1 MDARSLLKEQ
11 ITGAHRIL
19 NSALGGLPQ
28 EMVTVQPPG
37 TANSIGA
44 TLAHVVLDE
53 DWLISQAMGEPLLY
67 TGKGFEQ
74 KIGLAAPTGPFVTE
88 EWARGVKLELA
99 PFMEYAQAVFA
110 RTESAV
116 ADFSDESMDRDVDMG
131 TGRSMKGLLTV
142 GVIALNHVS
151 FHAGEIAA
159 LKGTMNLKGI
169 PF

>member
-1 MDARSLLKEQ
+1 MDAKSLLKEQ
-11 ITGAHRIL
+11 MSGARRIL
-19 NSALGGLPQ
+19 QSALAGLPQ
-28 EMVTVQPPG
+28 EMVVVQPPG

-53 DWLISQAMGEPLLY
+53 DWLLSQAIGEPLLY
-67 TGKGFEQ
+67 TGKGFDR
-74 KIGLAAPTGPFVTE
+74 KIGLAAPAGPFVTE

-99 PFMEYAQAVFA
+99 PFMEYASAVFA
-110 RTESAV
+110 RTESAI
-116 ADFSDESMDRDVDMG
+116 ASFSPESMERAVDLG
-131 TGRSMKGLLTV
+131 TGTSMTGLLTV
-142 GVIALNHVS
+142 GIIALNHVS

>member
-1 MDARSLLKEQ
+1 MDARTLLTQQ

-19 NSALGGLPQ
+19 NSAVGGLPQ
-28 EMVTVQPPG
+28 EMVTIQPPG

-53 DWLISQAMGEPLLY
+53 DWLVSKAMGEGLLY
-67 TGKGFEQ
+67 AGKGYDK
-74 KIGLAAPTGPFVTE
+74 KIGLAAPTGPFVTQ
-88 EWARGVKLELA
+88 EWARGVNLELA
-99 PFMEYAQAVFA
+99 PFLEYAQAVFT
-110 RTESAV
+110 RTELAV
-116 ADFSDESMDRDVDMG
+116 AEFSPESMGRDVDMG
-131 TGRSMKGLLTV
+131 NGNTMKGLLTV
-142 GVIALNHVS
+142 GIIALNHVS

>member
-53 DWLISQAMGEPLLY
+53 DWLISQTIGEPLLY
-67 TGKGFEQ
+67 ASQGFEQ

-116 ADFSDESMDRDVDMG
+116 ANFSAEAMDRNVDLG
-131 TGRSMKGLLTV
+131 TGSSITGLLTV

>member
-1 MDARSLLKEQ
+1 MEARSLLTQQ

-19 NSALGGLPQ
+19 NSALGGLEQ
-28 EMVTVQPPG
+28 SAVLIQPPG

-53 DWLISQAMGEPLLY
+53 DWLVSKAMGEDLLF
-67 TGKGFEQ
+67 TGKGFDQ
-74 KIGLAAPTGPFVTE
+74 KIGIASPTGPFVTQ

-99 PFMEYAQAVFA
+99 PFLEYAQAVFA

-116 ADFSDESMDRDVDMG
+116 AEFSPESMDRDVDMG
-131 TGRSMKGLLTV
+131 TGNTMKGILTV
-142 GVIALNHVS
+142 GIIALNHVS
-151 FHAGEIAA
+151 FHAGEISAI
-159 LKGTMNLKGI
+159 KGTMNLKGI

>member
-1 MDARSLLKEQ
+1 MDATALLKEQ
-11 ITGAHRIL
+11 ISGAHRIL
-19 NSALGGLPQ
+19 LSALGGLPQ
-28 EMVTVQPPG
+28 EMVTRQPPG

-53 DWLISQAMGEPLLY
+53 DWLLSQAIAEPLLY
-67 TGKGFEQ
+67 TRAGFEQ
-74 KIGLAAPTGPFVTE
+74 KIGIAAPVGPFVTE

-99 PFMEYAQAVFA
+99 PFMDYANAVFA

-116 ADFSDESMDRDVDMG
+116 AALSPEAMERAVDLG
-131 TGRSMKGLLTV
+131 AGRSMPGLLTV

-159 LKGTMNLKGI
+159 LKGTYNLKGI